1 MTRIKAF
8 RFEWTDAWH
17 MIDDGYDSILEISD
31 NGILRIQFLVN
42 NKPFK
47 LILSEKEDEFIEDF
61 RFLFEWNKKYYER
74 KDVFDGTIWCVHF
87 TYDDTSI
94 VAKGMNGFPSDF
106 LNFLNLLH
114 QKYGVPKA
122 NIEDEKFIL
131 RDIKHTIITEY
142 LEIDSKA
149 MYL

>member
-1 MTRIKAF
+1 
-8 RFEWTDAWH
+8 
-17 MIDDGYDSILEISD
+17 
-31 NGILRIQFLVN
+31 
-42 NKPFK
+42 
-47 LILSEKEDEFIEDF
+47 
-61 RFLFEWNKKYYER
+61 
-74 KDVFDGTIWCVHF
+74 
-87 TYDDTSI
+87 
-94 VAKGMNGFPSDF
+94 MNGFPSDF

-142 LEIDSKA
+142 PEIDSRA

>member
-31 NGILRIQFLVN
+31 NGKLRIQFLVN

-61 RFLFEWNKKYYER
+61 RFLFEWNKKHYER

-142 LEIDSKA
+142 PEIDSRA

>member
-17 MIDDGYDSILEISD
+17 MIDDGYDSTLEISD
-31 NGILRIQFLVN
+31 NGKLRIQFLVN

-47 LILSEKEDEFIEDF
+47 LVLSEKEDEFIEDF

-142 LEIDSKA
+142 PEIDSRA